1 MPEVFANTT
10 PLQYLHRLGRLD
22 WLREFYGRVVVPAA
36 VVDEL
41 EAGRRLGAR
50 VPELATC
57 EWIEIRRAPDPIP
70 AFPRFI
76 HRGEAELIALA
87 QASADSIVIIDDLP
101 ARTHA
106 LGLGLRVT
114 GTLGV
119 ILRARREQRIE
130 AVAPLLARLHA
141 EGFHIAPAT
150 LADVLRL
157 AGE

>member
-22 WLREFYGRVVVPAA
+22 WLREFYGRIVVPVA
-36 VVDEL
+36 VADEL

-50 VPELATC
+50 VPELTAFP
-57 EWIEIRRAPDPIP
+57 WIEIRRPPASMP

-76 HRGEAELIALA
+76 HRGEAEVLALA
-87 QASADSIVIIDDLP
+87 QAADDPLVIIDDLL
-101 ARTHA
+101 ARAQAQA
-106 LGLGLRVT
+106 LGLQCT

-119 ILRARREQRIE
+119 LLRAKRERRVER
-130 AVAPLLARLHA
+130 VASVLAQLQA
-141 EGFHIAPAT
+141 EGFRIAPAT
-150 LADVLRL
+150 LAGVLRL